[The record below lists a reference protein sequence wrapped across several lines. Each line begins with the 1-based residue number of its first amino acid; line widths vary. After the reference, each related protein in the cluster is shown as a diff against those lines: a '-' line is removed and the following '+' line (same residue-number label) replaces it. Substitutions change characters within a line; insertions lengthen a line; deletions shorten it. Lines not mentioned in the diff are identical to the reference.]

1 MCIYIYIYISY
12 MFTHIS
18 MYTHT
23 NICMCMH
30 ACMRAL
36 HAYTACALPP
46 TIAGSVLIVDCMKC
60 G

>member
-1 MCIYIYIYISY
+1 